1 MANRTWS
8 LCPRPLNK
16 RVVRN
21 KWVYKIKRN
30 PDGRIERYKARLVAK
45 GFDQISGID
54 YYDTFSPVVKP
65 TTIRLVL
72 ALIVSLKWNV
82 KQLDVSN
89 AFLHGILDEEVYME
103 QPKGYEDDNF
113 PEHVCRLHKSLYGLK
128 QAPRAWFQR
137 LSQQLVEYGFS

>member
-1 MANRTWS
+1 VLFVTSGFIRLKEILMVVSNATRRGLS
-8 LCPRPLNK
+8 LRGL
-16 RVVRN
+16 
-21 KWVYKIKRN
+21 IKFLEL
-30 PDGRIERYKARLVAK
+30 ITMTL
-45 GFDQISGID
+45 
-54 YYDTFSPVVKP
+54 SPVVKP

-72 ALIVSLKWNV
+72 ALAVFLKWNV

>member
-1 MANRTWS
+1 MT
-8 LCPRPLNK
+8 L
-16 RVVRN
+16 
-21 KWVYKIKRN
+21 
-30 PDGRIERYKARLVAK
+30 
-45 GFDQISGID
+45 
-54 YYDTFSPVVKP
+54 SPVVKP

-72 ALIVSLKWNV
+72 ALAVFLKWNV